1 MNYQILQIQQHE
13 EELKFSMGKTIRR
26 NDERTFDA
34 KVLKQIKRVREIR
47 KEQNSN
53 KQIFVNSGN
62 GNLGKR
68 K

>member
-1 MNYQILQIQQHE
+1 
-13 EELKFSMGKTIRR
+13 MGKTIRR

-62 GNLGKR
+62 SGKR